1 MSDAPFQMLGLTA
14 SRDDRRL
21 VSVSVPWN
29 CKTLGETMTVGG
41 GHPFGLPETG
51 RQVSQLEDGSFQ
63 VSITYEGTENELPED
78 ESYEFDSSF
87 REEPIESHPNIA
99 LIRSHFGGT
108 TSDDGRITFPERLPR
123 KSTSGAGLSGN
134 ESSGA
139 GEKNPMFGQSTYL
152 VLHAVFRRTYL
163 KKKVPKNLLDEAG
176 TTRDKLPGG
185 LPTPKG
191 RNWLV
196 MPPKVSKRGNV
207 FEITE
212 ELLLSKPG
220 EKWPPAVYR
229 LIQR

>member
-1 MSDAPFQMLGLTA
+1 MLGLTA
-14 SRDDRRL
+14 NRDERRL
-21 VSVSVPWN
+21 MSVSVPWN
-29 CKTLGETMTVGG
+29 CSTLAETMSVGG
-41 GHPFGLPETG
+41 GKPFGLPETG

-63 VSITYEGTENELPED
+63 VTITYEGTETEPPED
-78 ESYEFDSSF
+78 DSYEFDSSF

-99 LIRSHFGGT
+99 LIRSRFGGVT
-108 TSDDGRITFPERLPR
+108 GDDGRITFPERLPR
-123 KSTSGAGLSGN
+123 HNSGGTGLSGN
-134 ESSGA
+134 ESTASA
-139 GEKNPMFGQSTYL
+139 EKNPMFGQTTYL

-163 KKKVPKNLLDEAG
+163 KRRVPKDLLESAG
-176 TTRDKLPGG
+176 TTREKLPGG
-185 LPTPKG
+185 LPTPSG